1 MTTIAQALTSLGVT
15 EWVLR
20 GEPTNEEEF
29 NQMFRKVTGA
39 DANGSA
45 IESADPKDWGTTWE
59 KVSAE
64 KKKLTD
70 AEPMRLL
77 RLERNRL
84 LAESDWMANSDV
96 TMTVE
101 WKNYRQALRD
111 ITKDAKPK
119 LNSDGTLDM
128 TSVKFPTKPK
138 QASLVHE

>member
-1 MTTIAQALTSLGVT
+1 MTTISQALTSLGIT

-39 DANGSA
+39 DKNGSA
-45 IESADPKDWGTTWE
+45 IESSNPNDWGTTWA

-64 KKKLTD
+64 KKKLED
-70 AEPMRLL
+70 AEPMRVL
-77 RLERNRL
+77 REKRTQM

-96 TMTVE
+96 TMTDE
-101 WKNYRQALRD
+101 WKTYRQALRD
-111 ITKDAKPK
+111 ITKDATPK

-128 TSVKFPTKPK
+128 SSVTFPTKP
-138 QASLVHE
+138 S